1 VLVAGLGYFV
11 DLFDITLYGVVRV
24 SSLKDLGL
32 TEKEIFDQGA
42 NIYTYQMVGMMI
54 GGLIWGVLA
63 DKRGRL
69 SVMFG
74 SILLYS
80 FANIANYFVW
90 DVTSYAICR
99 FLGGVGLAGELG
111 AAITLVAES
120 LPKEKR
126 GLGTTIVATLGM
138 LGILAASFVSEYVPW
153 RTAYLVGG
161 VMGLLLLVARFK
173 VSESELFAKKT
184 HPSSAN
190 PLLLLQGGRFP
201 KYLFCI
207 LLGVPIYFTTGALFS
222 FAPELAKGLNIQGE
236 VTVSKAI
243 AYGAIG
249 LTMGDLL
256 AGVLSQW
263 FKSRKRAVGVHLSVG
278 FGLMLVYILAPG
290 LTSTAIYALCL
301 LLGVSVGYWA
311 VLVTMAAE
319 QFGTNIR
326 GTVATTVPNFVRGS
340 AGLIVIGYKE
350 LASHIPVSTAA
361 LAVGVACFGL
371 AFVALTRMEE
381 TFHRDL
387 DYEEALAG
395 ANPAKERRYSNDLR
409 RLRGRASSCLGT
421 ASAASTGVS
430 AVAMRTEPGKNC
442 WARWPSLA
450 ASSSRPWAYMTS
462 MSPLHPSSST
472 FRAFS
477 TPASR

>member
-1 VLVAGLGYFV
+1 MKFLRDLRSVLNLTVVVAGLGYFV

-24 SSLKDLGL
+24 NSLKDLGL
-32 TEKEIFDQGA
+32 TDQEVFDQGA

-54 GGLIWGVLA
+54 GGMIWGVLA

-90 DVTSYAICR
+90 DVTSYAVCR

-138 LGILAASFVSEYVPW
+138 LGILAASLMSEYVSW
-153 RTAYLVGG
+153 RMAYLIGG

-184 HPSSAN
+184 HPSRAD
-190 PLLLLQGGRFP
+190 PMLLLQGGRFS
-201 KYLFCI
+201 KYIFCI
-207 LLGVPIYFTTGALFS
+207 LVGVPVYFTTGALFS
-222 FAPELAKGLNIQGE
+222 FSVELAKGLNIQGT
-236 VTVSKAI
+236 VTAAKAI
-243 AYGAIG
+243 FFGSIG
-249 LTMGDLL
+249 LTVGDLL

-263 FKSRKRAVGVHLSVG
+263 FKSRKRAVGLHLGLG
-278 FGLMLVYILAPG
+278 FGAMLVYILAPG
-290 LTSTAIYALCL
+290 LTSTGIYILCL
-301 LLGVSVGYWA
+301 ILGVCVGYWA
-311 VLVTMAAE
+311 VFVTMAAE

-326 GTVATTVPNFVRGS
+326 GTVATTAPNFVRGS
-340 AGLIVIGYKE
+340 AALIVYGYKE
-350 LASHIPVSTAA
+350 LTNHMPVATAA
-361 LAVGVACFGL
+361 LAVGVTCFGL
-371 AFVALTRMEE
+371 ALVALSRMEE

-387 DYEEALAG
+387 DYEESLAG
-395 ANPAKERRYSNDLR
+395 VKQAKGQALLE
-409 RLRGRASSCLGT
+409 
-421 ASAASTGVS
+421 
-430 AVAMRTEPGKNC
+430 
-442 WARWPSLA
+442 
-450 ASSSRPWAYMTS
+450 
-462 MSPLHPSSST
+462 
-472 FRAFS
+472 
-477 TPASR
+477 

>member
-1 VLVAGLGYFV
+1 MKFLRDLRSVLNLTVVVAGLGYFV

-32 TEKEIFDQGA
+32 NEQQIFDQGA

-80 FANIANYFVW
+80 FANIANFFVW

-99 FLGGVGLAGELG
+99 FLGGIGLAGELG

-138 LGILAASFVSEYVPW
+138 LGILAAALVAEYIPW
-153 RTAYLVGG
+153 RWAYLAGG

-184 HPSSAN
+184 HPSRAD

-201 KYLFCI
+201 KYLYCI
-207 LLGVPIYFTTGALFS
+207 LVGVPVYFTTGALFS
-222 FAPELAKGLNIQGE
+222 FSVELAKGLNIQGA
-236 VTVSKAI
+236 VTASKAI
-243 AYGAIG
+243 LFGSIG
-249 LTMGDLL
+249 LTAGDLL

-263 FKSRKRAVGVHLSVG
+263 FKSRKRAVGVHLGVG
-278 FGLMLVYILAPG
+278 FVLVLVYILAPG
-290 LTSTAIYALCL
+290 LTSTGIYVLCL

-311 VLVTMAAE
+311 VFVTMSAE

-340 AGLIVIGYKE
+340 AALIVFGYKE
-350 LASHIPVSTAA
+350 LAQHISVSSAA
-361 LAVGVACFGL
+361 LAVGVICFAL
-371 AFVALTRMEE
+371 ALFALSRMEE
-381 TFHRDL
+381 TFSRDL
-387 DYEEALAG
+387 DYEETLVGVKDAKGQALL
-395 ANPAKERRYSNDLR
+395 E
-409 RLRGRASSCLGT
+409 
-421 ASAASTGVS
+421 
-430 AVAMRTEPGKNC
+430 
-442 WARWPSLA
+442 
-450 ASSSRPWAYMTS
+450 
-462 MSPLHPSSST
+462 
-472 FRAFS
+472 
-477 TPASR
+477 

>member
-1 VLVAGLGYFV
+1 MKFLRDLRSVLNLTVVVAGLGYFV

-32 TEKEIFDQGA
+32 NDQQIFDQGA

-80 FANIANYFVW
+80 FANIANFFVW
-90 DVTSYAICR
+90 DVTSYSICR
-99 FLGGVGLAGELG
+99 FLGGIGLAGELG

-138 LGILAASFVSEYVPW
+138 LGILAAALVAEYIPW
-153 RTAYLVGG
+153 RWAYLAGG

-173 VSESELFAKKT
+173 VSESELFTKKN
-184 HPSSAN
+184 HPSRAD
-190 PLLLLQGGRFP
+190 PMLLLQGGRFP

-207 LLGVPIYFTTGALFS
+207 LVGMPVYFTTGALFS
-222 FAPELAKGLNIQGE
+222 FSVELAKGLNIQGA
-236 VTVSKAI
+236 VTASKAI
-243 AYGAIG
+243 LFGSIG
-249 LTMGDLL
+249 LTAGDLL

-263 FKSRKRAVGVHLSVG
+263 FKSRKRAVGVHLGVG
-278 FGLMLVYILAPG
+278 FALVLVYILAPG
-290 LTSTAIYALCL
+290 LTSTGIYVLCL

-311 VLVTMAAE
+311 VFVTMSAE

-340 AGLIVIGYKE
+340 AALIVFGYKE
-350 LASHIPVSTAA
+350 LANHISVSSAA
-361 LAVGVACFGL
+361 LAVGVICFAL
-371 AFVALTRMEE
+371 ALVSLSRMEE
-381 TFHRDL
+381 TFSRDL
-387 DYEEALAG
+387 DYEETSAG
-395 ANPAKERRYSNDLR
+395 AKEAKGQALLE
-409 RLRGRASSCLGT
+409 
-421 ASAASTGVS
+421 
-430 AVAMRTEPGKNC
+430 
-442 WARWPSLA
+442 
-450 ASSSRPWAYMTS
+450 
-462 MSPLHPSSST
+462 
-472 FRAFS
+472 
-477 TPASR
+477 